1 LISFTIDEFDLSKNG
16 YRPTLVNSTLESND
30 YLFAGLV
37 LRRDNATTNFL
48 FGNNVVYYKSNGSLA
63 RDAKKLYEGAAAKK
77 VMIYRKGGKIYYKT
91 TDNNGNW
98 KAQSLLGNQNL
109 SSDKTLFKHD
119 TPLYFGASR
128 EKVNNLWKAT
138 KFMDAK
144 MSNIVV
150 RLGSDVDGLI
160 PTN

>member
-1 LISFTIDEFDLSKNG
+1 M
-16 YRPTLVNSTLESND
+16 Y
-30 YLFAGLV
+30 AGLV
-37 LRRDNATTNFL
+37 LRRNDTSANFL
-48 FGNNVVYYKSNGSLA
+48 FGDNVVYYKSNGSLA

-91 TDNNGNW
+91 TDKNGNW
-98 KAQSLLGNQNL
+98 KAQTLLGNQNL
-109 SSDKTLFKHD
+109 SSDKTLFTHD

-128 EKVNNLWKAT
+128 EKVNNAWTAT